1 MKQKGSNWKYSVTL
15 HVFFLNFWKNCHTE
29 NKWGTYMSGLPF
41 LIITI
46 QVPAISPLV
55 KHVYTYLLKYFFMPL
70 FIKYFRL
77 KQNLLH

>member
-15 HVFFLNFWKNCHTE
+15 HVFLNFWKNCHTE
-29 NKWGTYMSGLPF
+29 NKWGTYVSGLPF

-55 KHVYTYLLKYFFMPL
+55 KHVYT
-70 FIKYFRL
+70 
-77 KQNLLH
+77 